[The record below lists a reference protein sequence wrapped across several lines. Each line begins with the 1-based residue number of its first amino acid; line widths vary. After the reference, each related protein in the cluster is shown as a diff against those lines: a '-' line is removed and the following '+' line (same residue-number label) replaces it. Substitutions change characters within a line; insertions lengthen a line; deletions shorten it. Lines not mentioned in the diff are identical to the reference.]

1 MKLIK
6 LNYIQALFKLQHE
19 ALSKFGPRGR
29 QLKMAANEKIVS
41 VVDDD
46 LNTTELFHVALS
58 ENIDGIS
65 VVSFNDPVI
74 ALEHFAANKDAYVL
88 VISDLRMPGLNG
100 LELLKKVK
108 SSNPKVRTILM
119 SAYNFDEDLLF
130 LKYMEEGTIDSSI
143 DKPVT
148 INRLCQR
155 VRDELENY
163 QVNS

>member
-1 MKLIK
+1 MV
-6 LNYIQALFKLQHE
+6 
-19 ALSKFGPRGR
+19 
-29 QLKMAANEKIVS
+29 ANKKIVS

-46 LNTTELFHVALS
+46 LNTTELFHIALS

-65 VVSFNDPVI
+65 VVSFNDPII

-88 VISDLRMPGLNG
+88 VIADLRMPSLNA

-108 SSNPKVRTILM
+108 SSNPKVRTLLM

-130 LKYMEEGTIDSSI
+130 LKYMEEGIIDSSI

-148 INRLCQR
+148 MNRLYQR
-155 VRDELENY
+155 VLEQLNAYEAGANGKSLSEL
-163 QVNS
+163 

>member
-1 MKLIK
+1 VV
-6 LNYIQALFKLQHE
+6 
-19 ALSKFGPRGR
+19 
-29 QLKMAANEKIVS
+29 ANKKIVS

-46 LNTTELFHVALS
+46 LNTTELFHIALS

-65 VVSFNDPVI
+65 VVSFNDPII

-88 VISDLRMPGLNG
+88 VIADLRMPSLNG

-108 SSNPKVRTILM
+108 SSNPKVRTLLM

-130 LKYMEEGTIDSSI
+130 LKYMEEGIIDSSI

-148 INRLCQR
+148 MDRLYQR
-155 VRDELENY
+155 VLEQLNAYEAGANGKSLSEL
-163 QVNS
+163 

>member
-1 MKLIK
+1 
-6 LNYIQALFKLQHE
+6 
-19 ALSKFGPRGR
+19 
-29 QLKMAANEKIVS
+29 MAANEKIVS

-130 LKYMEEGTIDSSI
+130 LKYMEEGIIDSSI

>member
-1 MKLIK
+1 
-6 LNYIQALFKLQHE
+6 
-19 ALSKFGPRGR
+19 
-29 QLKMAANEKIVS
+29 MAANKKIVS

-46 LNTTELFHVALS
+46 LNTTELFHIALS

-74 ALEHFAANKDAYVL
+74 ALEHFTVNKDAYVL
-88 VISDLRMPGLNG
+88 VIADLRMPSLNG

-108 SSNPKVRTILM
+108 TSNPKVRTILM

-130 LKYMEEGTIDSSI
+130 LKYMEEGIIDSSI

-148 INRLCQR
+148 MNRLYER
-155 VRDELENY
+155 VRDELEKY
-163 QVNS
+163 QVVNS

>member
-1 MKLIK
+1 
-6 LNYIQALFKLQHE
+6 
-19 ALSKFGPRGR
+19 
-29 QLKMAANEKIVS
+29 MAASKKIVS

-46 LNTTELFHVALS
+46 LNTTELFHIALS

-88 VISDLRMPGLNG
+88 VISDLRMPSLNG

-119 SAYNFDEDLLF
+119 SAYNFDEDLIF
-130 LKYMEEGTIDSSI
+130 LKYMEEGIIDSSI

-148 INRLCQR
+148 MNRLYQR
-155 VRDELENY
+155 VRDELNAY
-163 QVNS
+163 DAVK

>member
-1 MKLIK
+1 
-6 LNYIQALFKLQHE
+6 
-19 ALSKFGPRGR
+19 
-29 QLKMAANEKIVS
+29 MAANEKIVS

-58 ENIDGIS
+58 ENINGIS

-130 LKYMEEGTIDSSI
+130 LKYMEEGIIDSSI